1 MKGAAIRRIL
11 ELIAELASVLA
22 RIDPFLLAKNGPHS
36 KHDFASEATVR
47 ACFVEGLG
55 ARQRCWREPNALA
68 FGSQLPTQLPR
79 MALSRVAESL
89 PLIGLSGAAITGPFF
104 ASKPGSILDS
114 VEELESEGLL

>member
-79 MALSRVAESL
+79 MALSRVAESDERSEL
-89 PLIGLSGAAITGPFF
+89 ALDWAIRG
-104 ASKPGSILDS
+104 GYHWSIFREQTRVNS
-114 VEELESEGLL
+114 R